1 LLARFHDAVR
11 DGQLLLMADVPASRE
26 QEIEELV
33 AQHFPQAELH
43 GAEPTTPIFP

>member
-1 LLARFHDAVR
+1 
-11 DGQLLLMADVPASRE
+11 MADVPASRE

-33 AQHFPQAELH
+33 AKHFPQVDMR